1 MLKALRREST
11 LSTQS
16 KKSFASK
23 PVAKIRRKGKGFE
36 DVAGMDSLKQ
46 QLSTSVISVLKDP
59 ERAKRYRIGIPN
71 GMLLYGPPGCGKTF
85 FAERFAEEV
94 GYEYIYIK
102 SSDLA
107 SIYVHGSQ
115 EKIGRLFAEAREK
128 APIVICFDEF
138 DALAPARSDVNSAS
152 QRGEVNELLTQLNNC
167 GEDGVFVIAT
177 TNQPD
182 LIDSAV
188 LRRGRIDL
196 KVYLSPPDLA
206 VRKAMLRK
214 HMEGRPYE
222 FGIDY
227 DSLAAL
233 AEGYVASDIA
243 FAVNE
248 AARQAAREDRKISY
262 LDLETIIKSNRS
274 SLSSLALE
282 KFEQIR
288 KRLEG
293 ENR

>member
-1 MLKALRREST
+1 MACAQE
-11 LSTQS
+11 
-16 KKSFASK
+16 
-23 PVAKIRRKGKGFE
+23 VG
-36 DVAGMDSLKQ
+36 
-46 QLSTSVISVLKDP
+46 
-59 ERAKRYRIGIPN
+59 ERAEYAF
-71 GMLLYGPPGCGKTF
+71 LLWRNLFYYLRDNTSCDVV
-85 FAERFAEEV
+85 AE
-94 GYEYIYIK
+94 I
-102 SSDLA
+102 
-107 SIYVHGSQ
+107 
-115 EKIGRLFAEAREK
+115 
-128 APIVICFDEF
+128 
-138 DALAPARSDVNSAS
+138 
-152 QRGEVNELLTQLNNC
+152 
-167 GEDGVFVIAT
+167 FVIAT